1 MKTFSQC
8 LEEAKTVAA
17 EFVRHSAY
25 DKEFKTVECQ
35 RCGKKVFYSQ
45 FLMSGICH
53 DCAAE
58 EDLIDMRADA
68 LRRMDERELLTTHQ
82 NDNMTSSL

>member
-1 MKTFSQC
+1 
-8 LEEAKTVAA
+8 
-17 EFVRHSAY
+17 
-25 DKEFKTVECQ
+25 
-35 RCGKKVFYSQ
+35 
-45 FLMSGICH
+45 MSGICH

-58 EDLIDMRADA
+58 EDLLDMRADA